1 MSAVLSKETLPHLIR
16 RALAEPR
23 SEALVERV
31 DGDWTPISSH
41 RVLERAL
48 DVACAIRGAGLQQG
62 DRVALIA
69 HDCVDWIICD
79 FATFFAG
86 CVVVPIYPTQAL
98 DQTEYILKHSDAKLL
113 FIDSTASLERL
124 QNANITL
131 PRAIV
136 FESSVTP
143 SHASVTPGHAFVTL
157 SSSKGESLA
166 QFEQGGAQIRA
177 AHPELPGEYEA
188 VLKPDDLAVLIY
200 TSGTTGV
207 PKGVMLSHDNLGY
220 DAQAALEYGLHSASS
235 DENALSVLPYSH
247 IYEHTMIYIYLL
259 AKVRYNICHDP
270 NDLLTDL
277 QAVRPQYMTSVP
289 RIFDRILA
297 GVQGKAMQHGGM
309 QARLVPWALRV
320 GREYMEAQTLGAGA
334 GPMLGLQYSIAKR
347 LVLEKLRKLL
357 GLDRIAFLTS
367 GSAKLHVDVAMTYL
381 ALGVPIMQGYG
392 LTETSPVITTSEP
405 AANRYGAVGKPIPGC
420 EIMIAADGEILARG
434 RNIMQGYYR
443 DPEATAAAIID
454 GWFHSGDIGEIDED
468 GFLCITD
475 RKKEVFK
482 TATGKYV
489 SPARV
494 EAAIKRSVFVSQAMV
509 VGDGRPYPAA
519 LICPNWDLLRI
530 ELNLP
535 RITPEELAG
544 RSDVRDFVTAEVR
557 KQTADLAT
565 YEQIRRIGL
574 IAREF
579 SVESGELSPSMKIK
593 RRIVEERYRDLI
605 EQAYAADLRT
615 ASHA

>member
-1 MSAVLSKETLPHLIR
+1 MSAVLPKETLPRLIR

-31 DGDWTPISSH
+31 GGDWTPISSQ
-41 RVLERAL
+41 RALERVL
-48 DVACAIRGAGLQQG
+48 DVACAIRGAGLQPG

-124 QNANITL
+124 QSANIAL
-131 PRAIV
+131 PRAI
-136 FESSVTP
+136 
-143 SHASVTPGHAFVTL
+143 AFAATV
-157 SSSKGESLA
+157 GESLA

-188 VLKPDDLAVLIY
+188 VLKAEDLAVLIY

-270 NDLLTDL
+270 SDLLTDL

-297 GVQGKAMQHGGM
+297 GVQGKAMQHGGL

-347 LVLEKLRKLL
+347 LVLDKLRKLL

-367 GSAKLHVDVAMTYL
+367 GSAKLHVDIAMTYL

-405 AANRYGAVGKPIPGC
+405 AANRYGAVG
-420 EIMIAADGEILARG
+420 
-434 RNIMQGYYR
+434 
-443 DPEATAAAIID
+443 
-454 GWFHSGDIGEIDED
+454 
-468 GFLCITD
+468 
-475 RKKEVFK
+475 
-482 TATGKYV
+482 
-489 SPARV
+489 
-494 EAAIKRSVFVSQAMV
+494 
-509 VGDGRPYPAA
+509 
-519 LICPNWDLLRI
+519 
-530 ELNLP
+530 
-535 RITPEELAG
+535 
-544 RSDVRDFVTAEVR
+544 
-557 KQTADLAT
+557 
-565 YEQIRRIGL
+565 
-574 IAREF
+574 
-579 SVESGELSPSMKIK
+579 
-593 RRIVEERYRDLI
+593 
-605 EQAYAADLRT
+605 
-615 ASHA
+615 